1 MTVWIKLDRIT
12 DTDRLRPV
20 DEAWVAALAESIRD
34 HGLEQ
39 PIVVR
44 PTPTSETGAYAL
56 VAGCHRLAAVR
67 LLGQTEIEAVVRDL
81 SDDEARLVEIDEN
94 LMRRELDPLD
104 RAVFLAERKIVYE
117 RMYPE
122 SAHGKAKKPKRNQGD
137 GKVANIATFARFSAD
152 AAKATGLSERSV
164 QLACRIYG
172 ELGPEGIA
180 LLRGTPLAGNQS
192 QLLLLARMSADE
204 RRRAIEAAVAAKA
217 ATVSAALRSVGAGRP
232 DLGADEAQ
240 FRKLCELW
248 GRSGAKARRRFLAH
262 IGVGEAEIVGR
273 DEQAA

>member
-1 MTVWIKLDRIT
+1 MSVWIQLDRIS
-12 DTDRLRPV
+12 DTDRLRPL

-44 PTPTSETGAYAL
+44 PTPLSETGAYAL
-56 VAGCHRLAAVR
+56 VAGGHRLAAVR
-67 LLGQTEIEAVVRDL
+67 LLGETEIKAEVRDL

-104 RAVFLAERKIVYE
+104 RAVFLAERKVVYE

-122 SAHGKAKKPKRNQGD
+122 SAHGKAKKPKRNQPD

-152 AAKATGLSERSV
+152 AAKSTGLSERSV
-164 QLACRIYG
+164 QLACRIYS
-172 ELGPEGIA
+172 ELGSEAIA
-180 LLRGTPLAGNQS
+180 QLRGTPIAGNQS

-204 RRRAIEAAVAAKA
+204 RRRAIEAAVAVKA

-232 DLGADEAQ
+232 APNADEEQ
-240 FRKLCELW
+240 FRRLVDLW
-248 GRSGAKARRRFLAH
+248 SRSGAKARRRFLAH
-262 IGVGEAEIVGR
+262 IGLSEADVAERG
-273 DEQAA
+273 EQAA